1 MNALLIYM
9 TKSAFY
15 LAALYLVYSVLLSTD
30 TLYGRNRLFILLS
43 VIAALI
49 FPLITLQVARPVNIP
64 YFGKT
69 LSEVLVTGNAGAS
82 GNSSLMAFSRI
93 PGIIFLIYLS
103 GLFLFG
109 IKLIIDFVELII
121 LIIKNQST
129 GYHIIRFNGLNTPG
143 FSALGYVFINA
154 RLTTEETEE
163 ILKHEQNHL
172 DHNHFIDII
181 FIETVKVFQWFNPFI
196 HLFNRSLRAV
206 HEFQADE
213 GCLKTGIP
221 VINYQKLLMNQI
233 FNTRVFTITNSFSNP
248 TLIKKRMIMMT
259 KQRSKSLANLKLLMV
274 LPSIAI
280 VMIAFSS
287 CKGKTDQKETTT
299 IESIAPTQPPAVP
312 QGDADKKVI
321 MGDQSAPGEMP
332 PPLPPPPPPP
342 PFDVKN
348 GDTTWIKVQIMPEF
362 PGGDTA
368 IFDFVSKNIKYP
380 DAAKNKGIQGKVIV
394 RFKVTTSGKIDNI
407 SILKGVDPELDNEAI
422 RVVSSLPAFK
432 KPGFQNGKPV
442 SVWYMLPINYS
453 LK

>member
-1 MNALLIYM
+1 
-9 TKSAFY
+9 
-15 LAALYLVYSVLLSTD
+15 
-30 TLYGRNRLFILLS
+30 
-43 VIAALI
+43 
-49 FPLITLQVARPVNIP
+49 
-64 YFGKT
+64 
-69 LSEVLVTGNAGAS
+69 
-82 GNSSLMAFSRI
+82 
-93 PGIIFLIYLS
+93 
-103 GLFLFG
+103 
-109 IKLIIDFVELII
+109 
-121 LIIKNQST
+121 
-129 GYHIIRFNGLNTPG
+129 
-143 FSALGYVFINA
+143 
-154 RLTTEETEE
+154 
-163 ILKHEQNHL
+163 
-172 DHNHFIDII
+172 
-181 FIETVKVFQWFNPFI
+181 
-196 HLFNRSLRAV
+196 
-206 HEFQADE
+206 
-213 GCLKTGIP
+213 
-221 VINYQKLLMNQI
+221 MNQI

-332 PPLPPPPPPP
+332 PPLPPPPP

>member
-1 MNALLIYM
+1 MNILLIYM
-9 TKSAFY
+9 IKSAFY
-15 LAALYLVYSVLLSTD
+15 LAALYLVYSILLSTD

-43 VIAALI
+43 VITALI
-49 FPLITLQVARPVNIP
+49 FPLVTLQTVRPINIP

-82 GNSSLMAFSRI
+82 GNSSLMAFSRT
-93 PGIIFLIYLS
+93 PGIIFLIYIS

-109 IKLIIDFVELII
+109 TKLIIDFVELIV
-121 LIIKNQST
+121 LIIKNQSK

-154 RLTTEETEE
+154 RLTPEETEE

-172 DHNHFIDII
+172 DYNHFIDII

-213 GCLKTGIP
+213 GCLRTGIP

-259 KQRSKSLANLKLLMV
+259 KQRSKSMANLKLLMV
-274 LPSIAI
+274 LPAIAI

-299 IESIAPTQPPAVP
+299 ESIAPTQPPAVP

-321 MGDQSAPGEMP
+321 MGDQPAPGEMP
-332 PPLPPPPPPP
+332 PPPPPPPPL

-348 GDTTWIKVQIMPEF
+348 GDTTWIKVQVMPEF
-362 PGGDTA
+362 PGGDAA
-368 IFDFVSKNIKYP
+368 IFDFVGKNVKYP
-380 DAAKNKGIQGKVIV
+380 DASKNRGIQGKVIV

-407 SILKGVDPELDNEAI
+407 SIYKGVDPELDKEAI
-422 RVVSSLPAFK
+422 RVVSTLPAFT

-442 SVWYMLPINYS
+442 PVWYMLPINYS

>member
-1 MNALLIYM
+1 M

-213 GCLKTGIP
+213 GCLRTGIL
-221 VINYQKLLMNQI
+221 VVNYQKLLMNQI

-274 LPSIAI
+274 LPAIAI

-287 CKGKTDQKETTT
+287 CKGKTEKKETTT
-299 IESIAPTQPPAVP
+299 ESIAPTQPPTVP
-312 QGDADKKVI
+312 QGDTEKKVM
-321 MGDQSAPGEMP
+321 MGDQPAPGEVP
-332 PPLPPPPPPP
+332 PPPPPPPP
-342 PFDVKN
+342 PFTVKN
-348 GDTTWIKVQIMPEF
+348 GDTTWFKVQVMPEF
-362 PGGDTA
+362 PGGDDA
-368 IFDFVSKNIKYP
+368 LKEYIVKNVKYP
-380 DAAKNKGIQGKVIV
+380 DAAKNNGIQGRVIV
-394 RFKVTTSGKIDNI
+394 RFVVTANGKIDNI
-407 SILKGVDPELDNEAI
+407 SVLKGVDPELDKEAI
-422 RVVSSLPAFK
+422 RVVSTLPAFT
-432 KPGFQNGKPV
+432 KPGFQDGKPV
-442 SVWYMLPINYS
+442 SVWYMLPINFS